1 VIGALLVAVALV
13 ALNGVFVAAEFALLA
28 ATRTRLEPMAEAGG
42 RMARSA
48 LSAMGR
54 LGPMLAGTQL
64 AITICSLLLGSVIEP
79 VVAELLEDLSGRVVP
94 VGVARVIG
102 VVLALGI
109 VAFFHLLFGEMVPK
123 SMALSQP
130 EDVLLALA
138 VPVSA
143 FVWVFRPVIW
153 FLNLLAR
160 LGARAFGVEASDELR
175 SAATSAE
182 LSVML
187 AESVEEGLLEGDEAE
202 LLSSALSF
210 VERRVRDVMVPRDRV
225 VAVTA
230 AASVGEIEEIIR
242 TTGHTRVV
250 ITEGDLADGV
260 SRPDLD
266 AVAGFVHAK
275 DLLRLPE
282 DFRDMPL
289 PFRPRRTIAVPADQ
303 TLSDLLVTMRARRV
317 HVALVVGPATGARH
331 TEGIVT
337 LEDVLESIVGDI
349 VDETDRRTGVDDAGV
364 DEVDDAGVDDAA
376 R

>member
-1 VIGALLVAVALV
+1 
-13 ALNGVFVAAEFALLA
+13 
-28 ATRTRLEPMAEAGG
+28 
-42 RMARSA
+42 
-48 LSAMGR
+48 
-54 LGPMLAGTQL
+54 
-64 AITICSLLLGSVIEP
+64 
-79 VVAELLEDLSGRVVP
+79 
-94 VGVARVIG
+94 VIG

-123 SMALSQP
+123 SVALTRP
-130 EDVLLALA
+130 EDVLRALA

-143 FVWVFRPVIW
+143 FVWLFGPVIW

-160 LGARAFGVEASDELR
+160 LGARAFGVEATDELR

-187 AESVEEGLLEGDEAE
+187 AESVEGGLLEGDEAE

-210 VERRVRDVMVPRDRV
+210 VERRVQDVMVPRDRV
-225 VAVTA
+225 VAVTSA
-230 AASVGEIEEIIR
+230 ATVGEIEEIIR

-250 ITEGDLADGV
+250 ITEAGLDRDGELADGTA
-260 SRPDLD
+260 RPDLD

-317 HVALVVGPATGARH
+317 HVALVVGPASGARR

-349 VDETDRRTGVDDAGV
+349 VDETDRRTGVDDIEAAGL
-364 DEVDDAGVDDAA
+364 DDAT